1 MKKKRKKDQ
10 SVCADYNRFG
20 KKERYTTKH
29 TFGLKNFMIGK
40 NGKKYFPLVNKRDQ
54 NLKIYQLAL
63 KIPGINPLFAIS
75 RKQRR
80 ESLNFLRVPL
90 DLPVIWQR
98 LRKRTGEEFLGSLL
112 RVTTAAERSSSLLE
126 RSKIVFFSIWRLS
139 HLS

>member
-1 MKKKRKKDQ
+1 M
-10 SVCADYNRFG
+10 
-20 KKERYTTKH
+20 
-29 TFGLKNFMIGK
+29 
-40 NGKKYFPLVNKRDQ
+40 KYFPLEDKREHKRK
-54 NLKIYQLAL
+54 NYQLAL
-63 KIPGINPLFAIS
+63 KIPGMSPLFAIS

-80 ESLNFLRVPL
+80 ESLNFLRQPL

-112 RVTTAAERSSSLLE
+112 SETTAAARSSSLLD